1 MMTLGLLHFFFFWA
15 PPPLLPTPFLGL
27 LHAKCSMI
35 QYDIGPDFN
44 MALIYLVLRARQ
56 FQDEPSSSDKRLHLP
71 KCDR

>member
-1 MMTLGLLHFFFFWA
+1 MMT
-15 PPPLLPTPFLGL
+15 LGL

-35 QYDIGPDFN
+35 QYDTGPDFN
-44 MALIYLVLRARQ
+44 MARLYLVLRARQ